1 MIQAII
7 FDCFGV
13 LYRDNISMLYDTVPT
28 DKRQALKDIIHA
40 TDHGFIDRD
49 EYYAAIAELGGITPD
64 QVREIERR
72 QHSRDDD
79 MVAYSQTFKP
89 AYRVGLLSNIDVGT
103 MERLFPEPERSQLFD
118 VFVMSGEL
126 GVTKPSVRI
135 FAIAAERLGLAPD
148 ECVMIDDIPDNIEGA
163 RLAGMHGIVF
173 ASRQQLMHDIEALL
187 GVA

>member
-49 EYYAAIAELGGITPD
+49 EYYAAIAELGGITSD

-135 FAIAAERLGLAPD
+135 FEIAAERLGLAPD

-163 RLAGMHGIVF
+163 RLAGMYGIVF
-173 ASRQQLMHDIEALL
+173 ASRQQLMRDIEALL
-187 GVA
+187 GAA